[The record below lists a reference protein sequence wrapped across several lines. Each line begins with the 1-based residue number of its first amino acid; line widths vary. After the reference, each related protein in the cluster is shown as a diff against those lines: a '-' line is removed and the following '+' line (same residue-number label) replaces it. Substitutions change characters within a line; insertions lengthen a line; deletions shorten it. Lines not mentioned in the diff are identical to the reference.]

1 MYNLIS
7 INSKM
12 KSVNNKIQVLMAKYI
27 ENKTSNEESMVVLK
41 ALSTSAEL
49 RWIFCM
55 AVTGITELQ
64 RTGCCSL

>member
-1 MYNLIS
+1 MYNSIS

-64 RTGCCSL
+64 RIGCCSL

>member
-1 MYNLIS
+1 MYNSIS

-12 KSVNNKIQVLMAKYI
+12 ESVNNKIQVLMAKYI

>member
-1 MYNLIS
+1 MYNSIS

>member
-1 MYNLIS
+1 MYNSIS

-55 AVTGITELQ
+55 AVTGIAELQ

>member
-1 MYNLIS
+1 MSTSIS

-41 ALSTSAEL
+41 ALSTSARSE
-49 RWIFCM
+49 M
-55 AVTGITELQ
+55 E
-64 RTGCCSL
+64 